1 MKNLKSDILIVG
13 AGLTGLM
20 TAYSLSK
27 LGINIALIDKFN
39 FLKQKNNKFDLRT
52 TAISEGSKEF
62 FKSIGIWS
70 EINKE
75 SEPIRDI
82 RVIDRNNNDI
92 INFSNKNIKSNL
104 GYIARNTFVKNIILE
119 KITKIKN
126 IKLIKEDQ
134 VKKIFYQGDYIC
146 ANTNNFNLKAKLFL
160 AADGKNSFI
169 RNYSKMKMYKKNY
182 KHSAL
187 VLNFHHSKS
196 HKNIAHEIFLKNGP
210 LAILPMKKI
219 KKKLFSSSVIWSHK
233 HEYIKFLKETDK
245 SLLIQIL
252 EEKIKDYVGKI
263 DEIVDLQSF
272 TLSAHINEKYYGQR
286 IMYLGDAA
294 HSIHP
299 IAGQGWNLGVRDIKN
314 CLETIT
320 QSLKN
325 GLDFGSNETC
335 KKYHS
340 LCYHDAFLL
349 YQVTDKLNYIFL
361 SENRALKEVRK
372 IGFRMINK
380 ADKLK
385 NYITD
390 FAMGS
395 N

>member
-20 TAYSLSK
+20 TAYSLSR
-27 LGINIALIDKFN
+27 LGINIVLIDKFD

-62 FKSIGIWS
+62 FNRIDIWS
-70 EINKE
+70 EISKE
-75 SEPIRDI
+75 SEPIKDI
-82 RVIDRNNNDI
+82 IVIDRNKNNT
-92 INFSNKNIKSNL
+92 INFSNKNTKNNL
-104 GYIARNTFVKNIILE
+104 GYIARNTFIKNTILKKII
-119 KITKIKN
+119 KKKN

-134 VKKIFYQGDYIC
+134 INKISYKDSHIY
-146 ANTNNFNLKAKLFL
+146 AETNNFNLKAELLL

-169 RNYSKMKMYKKNY
+169 RNYSKMKIYKKNY

-187 VLNFHHSKS
+187 VINFHHRKN
-196 HKNIAHEIFLKNGP
+196 HRNIAHEIFLKNGP

-219 KKKLFSSSVIWSHK
+219 KNKLFSSSVIWSHK
-233 HEYIKFLKETDK
+233 KEYIKSLQGIDK

-252 EEKIKDYVGKI
+252 EEKIKDYVGVI
-263 DEIVDLQSF
+263 EEIVDAQPF
-272 TLSAHINEKYYGQR
+272 NLSAHINKKYYDQR

-294 HSIHP
+294 HTIHP

-320 QSLKN
+320 QNLEN
-325 GLDFGSNETC
+325 GLDFGSDEAC

-340 LCYHDAFLL
+340 FCYYDAFLL

-361 SENRALKEVRK
+361 SENMSLKKVRK
-372 IGFRMINK
+372 VGFKSINK
-380 ADKLK
+380 IANLK

-390 FAMGS
+390 FAMGTS
-395 N
+395 